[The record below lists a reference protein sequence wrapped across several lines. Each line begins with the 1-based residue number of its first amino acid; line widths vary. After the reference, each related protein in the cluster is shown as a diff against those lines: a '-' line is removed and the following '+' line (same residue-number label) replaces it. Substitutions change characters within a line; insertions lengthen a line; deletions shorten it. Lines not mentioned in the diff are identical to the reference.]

1 MDRRQILAS
10 GGLLLLGGCQQITG
24 CAQKNSASIRCER
37 ADLTADQQEKIIPV
51 VYGERTPAEQDV
63 LDTAIEDGEYE
74 TCEPFSEAF
83 NSLDISIANNYFEQS
98 EGDVPEYL
106 LWPYV
111 QKGTQFYE
119 TTYREGDEVY
129 GNL

>member
-24 CAQKNSASIRCER
+24 CANKNVGEIRCRE
-37 ADLTADQQEKIIPV
+37 ANLTSDQQDRTIPI
-51 VYGERTPAEQDV
+51 VYGERTAAEQEI

-74 TCEPFSEAF
+74 TCKPFSEAF
-83 NSLDISIANNYFEQS
+83 DSLGVSITNNYFEQS

-111 QKGTQFYE
+111 QKGKQFYE
-119 TTYREGDEVY
+119 TTYREGDGVY